1 MGSKTKIVVLHMK
14 EIVYTL
20 IFAALG
26 ILLIIL
32 LVIMFRFGHSS
43 TPTASARLYTP
54 GIYTSSLT
62 LNNTNLEV
70 EVTVDESQI
79 KAIRLSNLD
88 ESTAAMFP
96 LLQPA
101 IENIADQVCKTQST
115 DNITLSSETP
125 YKSSWMQLMK
135 PLKKPQSIRLQLFC
149 GSFYSFFSYKIFLNL
164 V

>member
-1 MGSKTKIVVLHMK
+1 MGLKTKIVVLHMK
-14 EIVYTL
+14 EIIYTL

-32 LVIMFRFGHSS
+32 LIAMFRSGHS
-43 TPTASARLYTP
+43 TLPTNGERIYTP

-79 KAIRLSNLD
+79 KSVRLSNLD
-88 ESTAAMFP
+88 ESVSTMFP
-96 LLQPA
+96 LLQPS
-101 IENIADQVCKTQST
+101 IENIAEQICETQST

-125 YKSSWMQLMK
+125 YTSQALLDAVREAIEKAAV
-135 PLKKPQSIRLQLFC
+135 R
-149 GSFYSFFSYKIFLNL
+149 
-164 V
+164 

>member
-62 LNNTNLEV
+62 LNNTNQEV

-125 YKSSWMQLMK
+125 YTSQILLDAINEAIEKAA
-135 PLKKPQSIRLQLFC
+135 
-149 GSFYSFFSYKIFLNL
+149 
-164 V
+164 VH

>member
-14 EIVYTL
+14 EIIYTL

-88 ESTAAMFP
+88 ESTAAM

-125 YKSSWMQLMK
+125 YTSQILLDAINEAIEKAA
-135 PLKKPQSIRLQLFC
+135 
-149 GSFYSFFSYKIFLNL
+149 
-164 V
+164 VH